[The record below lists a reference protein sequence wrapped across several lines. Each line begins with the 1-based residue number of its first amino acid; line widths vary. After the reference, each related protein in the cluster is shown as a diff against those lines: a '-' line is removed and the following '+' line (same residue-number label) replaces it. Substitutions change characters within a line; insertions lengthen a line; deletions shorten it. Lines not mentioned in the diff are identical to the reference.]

1 MDDKHLTVV
10 LTPNLISSQLTL
22 EDLHWKVKECVSLC
36 GPGPQAYILVA
47 QPQDFTEDDRNRVK
61 MILTSVLDQA
71 LERTLVVKFLPEDE
85 DEAGCSVDDN
95 DAFRCLI
102 QACGGGCF

>member
-1 MDDKHLTVV
+1 MSPNVV
-10 LTPNLISSQLTL
+10 QVLRHICLLLKTSQKMT
-22 EDLHWKVKECVSLC
+22 
-36 GPGPQAYILVA
+36 I
-47 QPQDFTEDDRNRVK
+47 RVER
-61 MILTSVLDQA
+61 ILTSVVDQA